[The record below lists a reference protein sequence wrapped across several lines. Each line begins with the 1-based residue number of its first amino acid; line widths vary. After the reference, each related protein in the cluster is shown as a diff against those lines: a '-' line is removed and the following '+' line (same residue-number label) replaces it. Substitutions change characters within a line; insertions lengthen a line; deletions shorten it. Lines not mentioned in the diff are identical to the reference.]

1 MWLSIDTF
9 QILMSCAA
17 FIVSACLYWMLSP
30 TFFINVYYLVLFLYS
45 CLYRWCYKKRKKKLI
60 IQTQAPVNLITP
72 STERQTVFKLD
83 DTITSGL
90 IGTTTV
96 RQRIQR
102 EIQTSYD
109 ESLIAEQEKDEKRDQ
124 IEGQQIRQNRVLQ
137 EPDVQDDHIVISIR
151 HPALTTRHQ
160 FFRDDAKMNNVY
172 DWVESLSPEPMFWRF
187 FCNKTN
193 AASKHSI
200 WRK

>member
-1 MWLSIDTF
+1 MYIIQSYFCIHVCTDDV
-9 QILMSCAA
+9 I
-17 FIVSACLYWMLSP
+17 
-30 TFFINVYYLVLFLYS
+30 
-45 CLYRWCYKKRKKKLI
+45 KKEEKKLI

-72 STERQTVFKLD
+72 STERQTVFKLG

-124 IEGQQIRQNRVLQ
+124 IERQQIRKNRVPQ

-151 HPALTTRHQ
+151 HPALATRHR

-172 DWVESLSPEPMFWRF
+172 DWVGSLSPEPMFRKF
-187 FCNKTN
+187 FCNKTD

-200 WRK
+200 WRKQKLFYFEDDKEITVNGFQGAEIQK

>member
-1 MWLSIDTF
+1 MSLLNVESYVF
-9 QILMSCAA
+9 YKCILFSLYFCIRVCADDV
-17 FIVSACLYWMLSP
+17 I
-30 TFFINVYYLVLFLYS
+30 
-45 CLYRWCYKKRKKKLI
+45 KKEKKII

-109 ESLIAEQEKDEKRDQ
+109 ESVIVEQEKDEKRDQ
-124 IEGQQIRQNRVLQ
+124 IERHQIRKNRVPQ

-151 HPALTTRHQ
+151 HPALAT
-160 FFRDDAKMNNVY
+160 
-172 DWVESLSPEPMFWRF
+172 
-187 FCNKTN
+187 
-193 AASKHSI
+193 SI
-200 WRK
+200 EFSEMMLRRRMCMGIG